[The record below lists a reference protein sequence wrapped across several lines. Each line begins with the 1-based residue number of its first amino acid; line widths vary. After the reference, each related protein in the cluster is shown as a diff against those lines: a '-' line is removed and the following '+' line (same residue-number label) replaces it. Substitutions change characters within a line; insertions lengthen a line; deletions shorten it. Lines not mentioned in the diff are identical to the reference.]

1 MVVMSF
7 ATLRRP
13 PEKKDEGETT
23 EEKMERIA
31 SPYASKMLNL
41 LAYVLSQPSVK
52 CAALQLM
59 TQNRYADIQLMVKA
73 FNIYCKRFFAL
84 HIHVFL
90 SL

>member
-13 PEKKDEGETT
+13 PEKKDEGENT
-23 EEKMERIA
+23 EDKMERIA

-59 TQNRYADIQLMVKA
+59 TQNRYAYIHFFKA
-73 FNIYCKRFFAL
+73 FKIIVRNYLA
-84 HIHVFL
+84 
-90 SL
+90 

>member
-1 MVVMSF
+1 MVVESF
-7 ATLRRP
+7 ATLRRL

-23 EEKMERIA
+23 EDRMERVA

-59 TQNRYADIQLMVKA
+59 TQNGCVHILLGKIAHMCIDIE
-73 FNIYCKRFFAL
+73 FCCK
-84 HIHVFL
+84 
-90 SL
+90 